1 MPEGAHYISP
11 PVSWISDFISLTI
24 LRLALSVVFSS
35 LAGYLLAA
43 DKIIFT
49 DVLLLAIGGYCMVG
63 ASNAFNQ
70 ILERDLDALMT
81 RTKNRPLPTGR
92 MKIST
97 ALVIAVSM
105 TLLGIIILSW
115 INYRTAFFGALSI
128 ILYVAVYTPLKTK
141 TPLAVFVG
149 AFPGAI
155 PFMLGWVAYT
165 NQFGIEPGVLFML
178 QFFWQFPHFWAI
190 GWMLDDDYKKAGFK
204 MLPTGNRDQG
214 TAFQIIVY
222 TLWMIL
228 ISLIPYTHYTG
239 SLSISLYAVIGVL
252 LVGLMMLYAATNLMR
267 TKSNESARKLMLT
280 SVFYISAVQVIYV
293 IDKFI

>member
-1 MPEGAHYISP
+1 
-11 PVSWISDFISLTI
+11 
-24 LRLALSVVFSS
+24 
-35 LAGYLLAA
+35 
-43 DKIIFT
+43 
-49 DVLLLAIGGYCMVG
+49 
-63 ASNAFNQ
+63 
-70 ILERDLDALMT
+70 
-81 RTKNRPLPTGR
+81 
-92 MKIST
+92 
-97 ALVIAVSM
+97 
-105 TLLGIIILSW
+105 
-115 INYRTAFFGALSI
+115 
-128 ILYVAVYTPLKTK
+128 
-141 TPLAVFVG
+141 
-149 AFPGAI
+149 
-155 PFMLGWVAYT
+155 
-165 NQFGIEPGVLFML
+165 ML

-252 LVGLMMLYAATNLMR
+252 LVGFMMLYAATNLMR
-267 TKSNESARKLMLT
+267 KKSNESARKLMLT

>member
-11 PVSWISDFISLTI
+11 PVSWISDFISLTK